1 MVSKSEIEALEAIG
15 KFGVEHVVYN
25 PKRHWF
31 AGEVISTTGAK
42 VFIKASSKQGAQR
55 KLSKE
60 WSNLL
65 KVHKLLPAN
74 LISSVVEPVKQV
86 VKERWLINTY
96 KYLNVRPVSSLRGE
110 ERMLAINKAIEWTT
124 KLALATMNNKSVL
137 EHGDFTVNN
146 LLWDTNSKMLF
157 IADWEMMREDG
168 LPMYDLVDLVVSE
181 WLETIRGKMRIG
193 INVQLKK
200 NEMVFLDY
208 LHSINLDE
216 KLLWPLMEK
225 FFQVAAE
232 RESALDGIPVEKT
245 VYSRLYLNV
254 KSHR

>member
-1 MVSKSEIEALEAIG
+1 
-15 KFGVEHVVYN
+15 
-25 PKRHWF
+25 
-31 AGEVISTTGAK
+31 
-42 VFIKASSKQGAQR
+42 
-55 KLSKE
+55 
-60 WSNLL
+60 
-65 KVHKLLPAN
+65 
-74 LISSVVEPVKQV
+74 
-86 VKERWLINTY
+86 
-96 KYLNVRPVSSLRGE
+96 
-110 ERMLAINKAIEWTT
+110 
-124 KLALATMNNKSVL
+124 
-137 EHGDFTVNN
+137 
-146 LLWDTNSKMLF
+146 MLF